1 MTRSSARLANKEQ
14 RPPAENIAPKIE
26 QSQKRVPSKV
36 ETARYPKRQKKETLA
51 IKEEEPVRIVSK
63 VVVPPT
69 IVKSMPSSDLVPLY
83 LTKLVDSYIP
93 GNSSDYSVVANQTN
107 PDFKPYHA
115 MLNQTN
121 LGQNN
126 NKYFLI
132 QVVKSKHGNYST
144 WFRWGRVGYPGQN
157 DFSPCASL
165 QAAIA
170 KFEKKFN
177 DKTLNSWD
185 DIASGQPFQ
194 PFPVKYTLIEAAN
207 DEATALLT
215 IEPDAVEPD
224 EPPPLVETI
233 HEEIQGFVKLICDRR
248 AIEAEL
254 KEGFSFDSKR
264 MPLGR
269 LSSNTLTQ
277 ALLVLTEVEASLNGP
292 RSKLALLSSQFYT
305 LIPHDFGF
313 NKVSQ
318 FIIDSVDKL
327 REKADLVEA
336 LASVEVAN
344 RLVIKKGETSLTSL
358 YDRLGVHLQPVLKGS
373 DEWGVVEQYQQ
384 TTHAST
390 HNNYSCQIVRILK
403 LGHDDECNG
412 RTLLWH
418 GSRLSNWCSI
428 LKQGLRIAPPE
439 APATGYMFGKGV
451 YFADCFSKSANY
463 CFVNSRGR
471 GVIALCEVE
480 LGESFICVD
489 ADYNAGKKLGT
500 KYHSVLAEGS
510 SKPKDVKTIENGR
523 LKVPVGPLIK
533 RGDSTRRSLLYNEYI
548 VYDTSRVRMK
558 YLVELDFT
566 PQESYF

>member
-1 MTRSSARLANKEQ
+1 MTRSSARLAANKEQ
-14 RPPAENIAPKIE
+14 RATENIASTIDEPLERSTEDAEK
-26 QSQKRVPSKV
+26 P
-36 ETARYPKRQKKETLA
+36 RYPKRQKKESQT
-51 IKEEEPVRIVSK
+51 IKDEEPVRIASK
-63 VVVPPT
+63 VIVPS
-69 IVKSMPSSDLVPLY
+69 VAKSMPASDLIPLY
-83 LTKLVDSYIP
+83 LTELVDSYIP
-93 GNSSDYSVVANQTN
+93 GNRSDYSVVANQTN
-107 PDFKPYHA
+107 SDCKPYHA

-132 QVVKSKHGNYST
+132 QIVKSRSGEYAT
-144 WFRWGRVGYPGQN
+144 WFRWGRVGYAGQN
-157 DFSPCASL
+157 DFTRCASL
-165 QAAIA
+165 EAAIA

-177 DKTLNSWD
+177 DKTLNIWAD
-185 DIASGQPFQ
+185 VACAATFQ
-194 PFPVKYTLIEAAN
+194 PFSGKYTLIEAAN
-207 DEATALLT
+207 DKATALLT
-215 IEPDAVEPD
+215 ADPVVPD
-224 EPPPLVETI
+224 EPDVIESI
-233 HEEIQGFVKLICDRR
+233 HEEIQGFLKLICDRR

-254 KEGFSFDSKR
+254 REGFSFDSKR

-269 LSSNTLTQ
+269 LSPNTLTK
-277 ALLVLTEVEASLNGP
+277 ALLVLTELESSLGGS
-292 RSKLALLSSQFYT
+292 RSKLSLLSSQFYT

-313 NKVSQ
+313 TNVAQ
-318 FIIDSVDKL
+318 FIIDSADRL

-344 RLVIKKGETSLTSL
+344 RLIIKKGDTSLTSM
-358 YDRLGVHLQPVLKGS
+358 YKRLGVELVPVAHGS
-373 DEWGVVEQYQQ
+373 DDWKLVEQYQL

-403 LGHDDECNG
+403 LGKEENASHG

-439 APATGYMFGKGV
+439 APSTGYMFGKGV

-471 GVIALCEVE
+471 GVIALCEVD
-480 LGESFICVD
+480 LGESLTIID
-489 ADYNAGKKLGT
+489 ADYNAAKRLGN

-510 SKPKDVKTIENGR
+510 SKPKDFEQTDNGR

-533 RGDSTRRSLLYNEYI
+533 RDDSVKRSLLYNEYI
-548 VYDTSRVRMK
+548 VYDASRVRMK